1 MLRIAGYA
9 LLFGAGSIGDLC
21 ACNRGKTS
29 ERVPAARAVQVR
41 GRRAW
46 MGEACSVPLNYQTG
60 GPSVIPPG
68 TVPSALDLLGLP
80 FVFTQTG
87 LLRPGQFIS
96 EAKKRGFTLERSELE
111 FLHRRRVL
119 VPLYRVHARAIGPGC
134 DRSPAL
140 QAQGTEWQVYLASS
154 LGRLSDPAGRPFA
167 RWPRRERES
176 FLLYSPYQ
184 LLSLRGLQ
192 WVMSRMRRTGEN
204 EWELDRLSDR
214 ELQHHARD
222 RALAVALEVLAT
234 RYRPRITLVRR
245 AAHDDRIEDL
255 VESHDP
261 EVESS
266 VLTVPRDLLVRQAD
280 RLLSVASRFDPLGS
294 WHRVTRIAR
303 PSRWEELRNDA
314 LLAQEY
320 RMAAEM
326 LLGFVEDEATRGRAK
341 PLEPLSGTWK
351 QPQHDR
357 LKVDVRERAETI
369 MDFALS
375 DRPAVYLAVEGQTE
389 VVLVVKV
396 LELAGFEARSH
407 WVSVVD
413 LDGVGGDMNL
423 LARSVAVPR
432 LDPDGYTGARVLSPL
447 TALLVVADPE
457 GNYTTPADQAAVRA
471 SMIRHVLRS
480 LPEALRTAAV
490 ERELEYLLHVRAW
503 PFEFEF
509 AHFTDAQLARAL
521 RKVAGDACP
530 PDEKVREALRRCRA
544 ARSNINNV
552 WKRWRFEPSKPE
564 LARALWPDLERKI
577 NRAKDPKRIPIVSV
591 VVDVIRIS
599 HEVRRAREMNAP
611 PG

>member
-1 MLRIAGYA
+1 
-9 LLFGAGSIGDLC
+9 
-21 ACNRGKTS
+21 
-29 ERVPAARAVQVR
+29 
-41 GRRAW
+41 
-46 MGEACSVPLNYQTG
+46 VPLYYETG
-60 GPSVIPPG
+60 GPSIIPPS

-96 EAKKRGFTLERSELE
+96 EAKKRGVTLERSELE
-111 FLHRRRVL
+111 LFHRRRVL
-119 VPLYRVHARAIGPGC
+119 VPLYRVHARPIAPGS

-140 QAQGTEWQVYLASS
+140 QAQSTEYQVYLASS
-154 LGRLSDPAGRPFA
+154 LGRLSDPADRPFA
-167 RWPRRERES
+167 RWPRREHES

-192 WVMSRMRRTGEN
+192 WVMASMRRTDEDA
-204 EWELDRLSDR
+204 WELGRRLSDR
-214 ELQHHARD
+214 ELEHHERD

-234 RYRPRITLVRR
+234 RYRPQITLVRR

-261 EVESS
+261 AVESS
-266 VLTVPRDLLVRQAD
+266 LLTAPRDLLVRQAD
-280 RLLSVASRFDPLGS
+280 LLLSIASGFDPLGS

-303 PSRWEELRNDA
+303 PSRWDELRNDA
-314 LLAQEY
+314 LLAQEH
-320 RMAAEM
+320 RVAAEM
-326 LLGFVEDEATRGRAK
+326 LLRFVEDEATQGRAK

-351 QPQHDR
+351 QPQRDR
-357 LKVDVRERAETI
+357 LKVDVRERAETV

-389 VVLVVKV
+389 VILAGKV
-396 LELAGFEARSH
+396 LELAGFETRSH

-413 LDGVGGDMNL
+413 LEGVDGDTNL

-432 LDPDGYTGARVLSPL
+432 LDPDGYSGARVLSPL

-457 GNYTTPADQAAVRA
+457 GNYSTPTDQAAVRA
-471 SMIRHVLRS
+471 SMISHVLKS

-503 PFEFEF
+503 PAEFEF
-509 AHFTDAQLARAL
+509 AHFTDTQLARAL

-530 PDEKVREALRRCRA
+530 PDEKVRAALRQNRA
-544 ARSNINNV
+544 ARSNIKNV
-552 WKRWRFEPSKPE
+552 WKNWRYKPSKPE

-577 NRAKDPKRIPIVSV
+577 NRAKDPKRIPIVAV
-591 VVDVIRIS
+591 VVDAIRIS
-599 HEVRRAREMNAP
+599 REVRRAREMNAP